1 MPKLLE
7 WCDEAAYVHWSE
19 DNLELPD
26 WREAHRRLVQD
37 GKLSKVYYPSPA
49 QVAKQIADHETY
61 HVGQVAYLREWLG
74 YGQSVG

>member
-26 WREAHRRLVQD
+26 WREAQD